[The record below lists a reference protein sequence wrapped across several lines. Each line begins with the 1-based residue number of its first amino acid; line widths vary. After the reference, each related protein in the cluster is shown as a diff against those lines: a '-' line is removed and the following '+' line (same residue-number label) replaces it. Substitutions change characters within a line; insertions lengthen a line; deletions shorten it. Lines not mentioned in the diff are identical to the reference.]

1 MAFLQIL
8 ILSAI
13 LGLFIGAFTLLLAGC
28 ERAERTLDWQSFR
41 GLWLGWTWV

>member
-8 ILSAI
+8 ILAAI

-28 ERAERTLDWQSFR
+28 ERAERYPGLAVIP